1 MSDIESTRIDCPN
14 TPTLDNVIECA
25 RMAGGAAIKYFR
37 HKDRMNVENK
47 LNDSD
52 IVTTADKESEAIVK
66 NYIRTNFPSH
76 AILSEES
83 GETAGAGGYRWVIDP
98 IDGTTNFF
106 SGIPLWSVSIGVEH
120 DGERVLAVVYMPA
133 TDELFSAAKGK
144 GAFLNGDRIHA
155 SRQSKLSRSVISTG
169 FPVDKGENPDNNLDN
184 FAVIM
189 PRVRD
194 IRRLGSSTVDICYT
208 AAGFLDG
215 YWELN
220 LHEWDV
226 NAASLIAEEAGAVF
240 TRFRPDRGIS
250 VVCAPP
256 AIHEELM
263 RLISDKPG
271 K

>member
-1 MSDIESTRIDCPN
+1 MSY

-25 RMAGGAAIKYFR
+25 RMAGETAMKYFR

-52 IVTTADKESEAIVK
+52 IVTTADKESEAVVK
-66 NYIRTNFPSH
+66 NYVKTHFPTH

-83 GETAGAGGYRWVIDP
+83 GETDGAGGYRWVIDP

-120 DGERVLAVVYMPA
+120 NGERVIGVVFMPA
-133 TDELFSAAKGK
+133 TGELFYASKGK
-144 GAFLNGDRIHA
+144 GAFLNGRPIHA
-155 SRQSKLSRSVISTG
+155 SAQDKLSRSVISTG
-169 FPVDKGENPDNNLDN
+169 FPVDKGDNPDNNLDN
-184 FAVIM
+184 FAAIM

-226 NAASLIAEEAGAVF
+226 NAASLIAEEAGAIF

-256 AIHEELM
+256 VIHEQLM
-263 RLISDKPG
+263 ALISQKPG